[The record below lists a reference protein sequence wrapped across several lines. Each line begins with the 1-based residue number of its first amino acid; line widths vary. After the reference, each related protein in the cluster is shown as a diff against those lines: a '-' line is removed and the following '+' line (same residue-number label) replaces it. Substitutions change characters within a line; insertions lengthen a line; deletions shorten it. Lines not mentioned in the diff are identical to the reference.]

1 MSDDCASDDG
11 NMAIA
16 VKEMFMDQVRIF
28 DTTLR
33 DGEQSPG
40 CSMNLK
46 EKLEVA
52 HCLEKLNVD
61 IIEAGFAIVSPGD
74 FESVKTIAE
83 NVKNCTIASLA
94 RCNIKD
100 IDAAWE
106 AVKGAVD
113 PRIHVF
119 IATSPIHMQYKLKM
133 TPEEVIEQ
141 ARQMVA
147 YAKKYCSN
155 IEFSAEDATRSD
167 IEFLKKITTVAIESG
182 ATTINLP
189 DTVGY
194 TTPDEMEYLIRNVK
208 ENVRGAEKV
217 IFSVHCHNDLGMA
230 TANSLAGVKGGARQ
244 IECTI
249 NGLGERAGNTSM
261 EEVVMALRTRQDEF
275 QADTA
280 IDATQ
285 IHRASKTV
293 YNIIGQTAPINK
305 PIVGKNAFAHEAGIH
320 QHGVLANKKTYEIMT
335 PESVGLNVNNI
346 VLGKHSGRHAVGKR
360 LEELGY
366 NLTKEE
372 LASCFEEFKVVCDK
386 KKNITDADLEAI
398 ATHHTTDIYTD
409 TEDGYKLDWFQVSTS
424 NFTTATCTVS
434 LIKDDEK
441 IQDVALG
448 DGPIDAAYNAIDAI
462 MKPSEHSFDIFNI
475 HSISEGKDTLGDV
488 TVKVN
493 AHNRTFTGRGLS
505 TDIIEASINAYLKAL
520 NKLAAY
526 DAKLAAQAKKAE
538 A

>member
-1 MSDDCASDDG
+1 MS
-11 NMAIA
+11 NLNQERLE
-16 VKEMFMDQVRIF
+16 KNMDQVKIF

-40 CSMNLK
+40 CSMNLE
-46 EKLEVA
+46 EKIEVA
-52 HCLEKLNVD
+52 RCLDKLNVD

-74 FESVKTIAE
+74 FESVKTISE
-83 NVKNCTIASLA
+83 TVRNCTVASLA
-94 RCNIKD
+94 RCNTKD

-106 AVKGAVD
+106 AVKGAAD

-119 IATSPIHMQYKLKM
+119 IASSPIHMQYKLKM
-133 TPEEVIEQ
+133 SPEEVLEQ
-141 ARQMVA
+141 ARAMVA
-147 YAKKYCSN
+147 YARKYCSN

-167 IEFLKKITTVAIESG
+167 LDFLRKLTEVAIESG

-194 TTPDEMEYLIRNVK
+194 TTPEEMEFLIRNVR
-208 ENVRGAEKV
+208 ENAKGAEKA

-249 NGLGERAGNTSM
+249 DGLGERAGNCSM
-261 EEVVMALRTRQDEF
+261 EEVVMALRTRQDEY
-275 QADTA
+275 QADTR

-293 YNIIGQTAPINK
+293 YNIIGQSAPINK

-335 PESVGLNVNNI
+335 PESVGVHVNNL

-366 NLTKEE
+366 VLTKEE
-372 LASCFEEFKVVCDK
+372 LNSCFEEFKVVCDK

-398 ATHHTTDIYTD
+398 ATHHTADIYAGND
-409 TEDGYKLDWFQVSTS
+409 DDYKLDWFQVSTS

-441 IQDVALG
+441 FQDVALG

-462 MKPSEHSFDIFNI
+462 MKPSQHTFDIFNI

-493 AHNRTFTGRGLS
+493 AHKRTFTGRGLS

-526 DAKLAAQAKKAE
+526 DKELEE